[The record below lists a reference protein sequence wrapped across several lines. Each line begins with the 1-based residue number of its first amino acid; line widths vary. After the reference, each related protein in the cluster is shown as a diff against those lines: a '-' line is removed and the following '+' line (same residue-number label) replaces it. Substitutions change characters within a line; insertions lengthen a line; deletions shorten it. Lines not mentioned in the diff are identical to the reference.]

1 MSIESFTMW
10 RIEEK
15 ENTEDIKD
23 NLEYESK
30 QELVSYVV
38 EKSEQHLEQVSDSE
52 DLEEY
57 EKEALQYAFI
67 ELVIESLELGKN
79 IESNKDMVDN
89 IVSSIEEHLDGIIQ
103 YDILP
108 WDVLSKIADD
118 HWVDMQ
124 DILESN
130 SQLQS
135 PDQIQAWESIEIN
148 PEQSDL
154 FKISDT
160 WEIML
165 KYEWHDWEDIYIS
178 ILELVYRWV
187 SWEEIAEHNGV
198 DVDAYPWI
206 KENYEQLQNTDRVLD
221 MDMTDWKV
229 EFQYDW
235 EKHRENL
242 SDILEEAQ
250 WYDSIDDF
258 LSANEQYQPIAW
270 VLDMMQNYEAQR
282 EYVESDEFRETYEKA
297 ERINEK
303 VDTISI
309 FLEALEE
316 NIEEWSRFLNQ
327 DDENFQRINEIFE
340 SMSDSLIKSQ
350 TLTNDRTSRMNPYLR
365 DINWEEDVFDKIES
379 WLDEIRDVVI
389 EEIFDENLDIEN
401 EQHTGVVDTD
411 DPEVRE
417 RLDRIFDDRK
427 IVKDFF
433 DNEYIWHDKYIK
445 TFETIREL
453 WLDWENFSEQISEY
467 ILENP
472 DALNEYDDYIP
483 LNLEQI
489 PSEDEINNFID
500 YVWEKW
506 IDRLIAEFN
515 ESLETFSDSWE
526 LVPERPISS
535 AQWPSPQV
543 DRYDK
548 MIEEKWVDSR
558 TWKFADSI
566 PEWEN
571 TMMFKLMQMWLFNDE
586 NWEYSSTK
594 AREFF
599 EQIQES
605 FDDRERLIEAQRNE
619 LEEELEELRNK
630 EDLSSEEDERKRF
643 LEENMD
649 MIVDN
654 MSDYLGKEFIQKW
667 IQSAIVEEII
677 ENNSNR
683 SGGYNWDNP
692 LLEMYWDI
700 EGIWRFN
707 LSDTQKEAIAIVARE
722 LAITV
727 AASAVWLW
735 AVALAARGSYLL
747 ARGGARVLNVRWW
760 LRARAMINNSSSM
773 WWHALRWARW
783 AGEAIPFH
791 FWYLLWEEVTD
802 SALSGESFENP
813 YGEGVSEGLL
823 TFMTQF
829 GYLGAT
835 RRMRFRDDMSRS
847 REVAMDATSLMG
859 ISMGIDGFSQGELDM
874 SAENLTQEVVSNLI
888 VALFYWWRARSPD
901 EVSDLMRRFNDF
913 SDKVWLG
920 AFMGRWTTRAI
931 NSDYWGSLSTL
942 SARWTIPTSI
952 LTTGITL
959 ESVMNNFEW
968 NQWEEGQLDSRFEN
982 LVEKAENE
990 EISTWEFRDEGK
1002 RIIDQI
1008 FEERLLNMI
1017 GPESVDNYEEII
1029 IKLNQEKS
1037 RMKRLFE
1044 QALIEK
1050 KDQKHIYDIDGLWS
1064 EYFRN
1069 VVLEQLRERLPEE
1082 ETSEDFIE
1090 KYLPW

>member
-1 MSIESFTMW
+1 MW

-108 WDVLSKIADD
+108 GDVLSKIADD
-118 HWVDMQ
+118 HGVDMQ

-135 PDQIQAWESIEIN
+135 PDQIQAGESIEIN

-160 WEIML
+160 GEIML
-165 KYEWHDWEDIYIS
+165 KYEGHDGEDIYIS
-178 ILELVYRWV
+178 ILELVYRGV

-198 DVDAYPWI
+198 DVDAYPGI

-221 MDMTDWKV
+221 MDMTDGKV
-229 EFQYDW
+229 EFQYDG

-250 WYDSIDDF
+250 GYDSIDDF
-258 LSANEQYQPIAW
+258 LSANEQYQPIAG

-316 NIEEWSRFLNQ
+316 NIEEGSRFLNQ

-379 WLDEIRDVVI
+379 GLDEIRDVVI

-433 DNEYIWHDKYIK
+433 DNEYIGHDKYIK

-453 WLDWENFSEQISEY
+453 GLDGENFSEQISEY

-500 YVWEKW
+500 YVGEKG

-515 ESLETFSDSWE
+515 ESLETFSDSGE

-535 AQWPSPQV
+535 AQGPSPQV

-548 MIEEKWVDSR
+548 MIEEKGVDSR
-558 TWKFADSI
+558 TGKFADSI
-566 PEWEN
+566 PEGEN
-571 TMMFKLMQMWLFNDE
+571 TMMFKLMQMGLFNDE
-586 NWEYSSTK
+586 NGEYSSTK

-654 MSDYLGKEFIQKW
+654 MSDYLGKEFIQKG

-683 SGGYNWDNP
+683 SGGYNGDNP
-692 LLEMYWDI
+692 LLEMYGDI
-700 EGIWRFN
+700 EGIGRFN

-727 AASAVWLW
+727 AASAVGLG

-747 ARGGARVLNVRWW
+747 ARGGARVLNVRGG

-773 WWHALRWARW
+773 GGHALRGARG

-791 FWYLLWEEVTD
+791 FGYLLGEEVTD

-888 VALFYWWRARSPD
+888 VALFYGGRARSPD

-913 SDKVWLG
+913 SDKVGLG
-920 AFMGRWTTRAI
+920 AFMGRGTTRAI
-931 NSDYWGSLSTL
+931 NSDYGGSLSTL
-942 SARWTIPTSI
+942 SARGTIPTSI

-959 ESVMNNFEW
+959 ESVMNNFEG
-968 NQWEEGQLDSRFEN
+968 NQGEEGQLDSRFEN

-990 EISTWEFRDEGK
+990 EISTGEFRDEGK

-1050 KDQKHIYDIDGLWS
+1050 KDQKHIYDIDGLGS

-1090 KYLPW
+1090 KYLPG